1 MLLSR
6 RNSCPSRRRSRRP
19 RGSTGN
25 PRGSA
30 RGAQAA
36 ASEGTGVGAVP
47 GEFILILVRAI
58 RMTACFVHRQTRMSG
73 TSSSEKTR
81 HEVLKLVVPGEYFGE
96 LGTYLF
102 IDSVL
107 AIRLTAFVF
116 FFVHHSAALHER
128 SRGDRHGGE
137 RRRVHPRARQG
148 RLRHA
153 HGITRNGTQPHG
165 QG

>member
-1 MLLSR
+1 
-6 RNSCPSRRRSRRP
+6 
-19 RGSTGN
+19 
-25 PRGSA
+25 
-30 RGAQAA
+30 
-36 ASEGTGVGAVP
+36 
-47 GEFILILVRAI
+47 
-58 RMTACFVHRQTRMSG
+58 MSG
-73 TSSSEKTR
+73 TSSSDKTR

-96 LGTYLF
+96 LGTILLF
-102 IDSVL
+102 IDSVS

-116 FFVHHSAALHER
+116 FLCNSAALHER

-137 RRRVHPRARQG
+137 GRRVHTRARQG